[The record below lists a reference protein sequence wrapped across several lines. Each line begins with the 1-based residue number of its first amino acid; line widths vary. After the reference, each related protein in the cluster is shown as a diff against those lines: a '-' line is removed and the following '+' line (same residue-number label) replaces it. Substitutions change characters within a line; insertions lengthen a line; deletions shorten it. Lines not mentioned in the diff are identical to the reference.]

1 MKFSVYIRR
10 LLLLTVFIATGV
22 TAFADDGDDVF
33 AEAKRAADSLKNE
46 LRNPS
51 LDERSRM
58 NLYTH
63 ITGKYAGFALDST
76 IVYGEKAIALAEKL
90 GDWTTAHECYCHVGV
105 AYGLL
110 NNYDTAIV
118 LLEKAR
124 QCAVAMNSSLA
135 EEGAYWLTAYIYAN
149 HGKYVT
155 AIDMYLQL
163 LPRYERRN
171 ERQIHIAALCNI
183 AELNRKLGNIGVAL
197 KYLDAAAEQCAK
209 LTVDNGH
216 YVWRTSH
223 VYNEYTMLYLLK
235 NDIAAALKYATKAD
249 SVNSGGFVIN
259 KCATKV
265 LLAKIYLRLAD
276 FERAIQYADEAM
288 TTANILKNENMYIDV
303 WKVRSDIYLAQRRYP
318 EAEAEALKAWNA
330 DSTNINES
338 RAVAANL
345 TLANIYMNNMSKA
358 AHFFARYS
366 ELNRIYSEKSFHA
379 AVSDLSVK
387 YEAAKQKMQ
396 LLSMSW
402 QRLLRISF
410 SVAGAI
416 LATIVVLIFRMKA
429 RKERTEKQLIAVRAI
444 LEGEKKERKRIAR
457 DLHDGLGGMISSVK
471 MELTAID
478 DTQNLRNKLDKCIE
492 EIHWIVAGMMPSSLT
507 RFGMKAA
514 IEDYCRR
521 FPIVH
526 FHFFGVEK
534 RIDEN
539 TEITIYCCAY
549 ELVNNA
555 VNHSG
560 AKTVNVQFVQENDR
574 VSLMVQDNGC
584 GFDTKKIATKG
595 IGMKNINNRVIA
607 FNGVINISSSPDNG
621 TEVNIEFRVKS

>member
-1 MKFSVYIRR
+1 MKFSVYIRN
-10 LLLLTVFIATGV
+10 LLLTALIAIGV

-33 AEAKRAADSLKNE
+33 AGSKRTADSLKNE

-58 NLYTH
+58 NLYVH
-63 ITGKYAGFALDST
+63 ITGTYAGFALDST
-76 IVYGEKAIALAEKL
+76 IVYGEKAIAIAEKL
-90 GDWTTAHECYCHVGV
+90 GDLQAAHTCYTHVGI
-105 AYGLL
+105 AYGLS

-118 LLEKAR
+118 LLAKAR
-124 QCAVAMNSSLA
+124 QCAVAMRSSLA
-135 EEGAYWLTAYIYAN
+135 EENADWLTAFIYASQ
-149 HGKYVT
+149 GKYVT

-171 ERQIHIAALCNI
+171 DRQIHIAALCNI

-197 KYLDAAAEQCAK
+197 KYLDMAAEQCGK

-223 VYNEYTMLYLLK
+223 VYNEYTMVYLLK
-235 NDIAAALKYATKAD
+235 DNIAAALKYATKAD
-249 SVNSGGFVIN
+249 SVNPGGFVIN

-276 FERAIQYADEAM
+276 CERALRYSDEAM
-288 TTANILKNENMYIDV
+288 AAANILKHDNMYIDV
-303 WKVRSDIYLAQRRYP
+303 WKVRSDIYLAQRLYP

-345 TLANIYMNNMSKA
+345 TLANICMHNMAKA
-358 AHFFARYS
+358 AHYFVRYS
-366 ELNRIYSEKSFHA
+366 ELNRMYSEKSFHA

-387 YEAAKQKMQ
+387 YEAAKQKIQ

-402 QRLLRISF
+402 QRLLHISF
-410 SVAGAI
+410 SVVGI
-416 LATIVVLIFRMKA
+416 LLTATVALIFRMKA
-429 RKERTEKQLIAVRAI
+429 RKERMEKQLIAVHAI
-444 LEGEKKERKRIAR
+444 LDGENKERKRIAR
-457 DLHDGLGGMISSVK
+457 DLHDGLGGMISSAK
-471 MELTAID
+471 MELAAMD
-478 DTQNLRNKLDKCIE
+478 HTQNLRNQLDKCLE
-492 EIHWIVAGMMPSSLT
+492 EIHWVVAGMMPASLT

-521 FPIVH
+521 FPNVH
-526 FHFFGVEK
+526 FHFFGIEK

-560 AKTVNVQFVQENDR
+560 AETVNVQFVQENDR
-574 VSLMVQDNGC
+574 VSLMVQDNGR
-584 GFDTKKIATKG
+584 GFDTKKITPKG
-595 IGMKNINNRVIA
+595 IGMKNITNRVVA
-607 FNGVINISSSPDNG
+607 FNGIIDILSSPNNG